1 MFEGMRLYS
10 TIILENVKYQILIV
24 NICSVFYGSSQYT
37 KSIMSSSNANIQENL
52 CSDVSFFWQ
61 MIFEIDSSLQMLNV
75 SMYPTYF
82 KPSFRKARDTS
93 GSTSG
98 GSLEIKERLTAC
110 LWLPAAEIWKH
121 LRSCHL
127 KYDNPRNKREAFLQR
142 RTKINGSRWQ
152 ELLWYRGK

>member
-1 MFEGMRLYS
+1 
-10 TIILENVKYQILIV
+10 
-24 NICSVFYGSSQYT
+24 
-37 KSIMSSSNANIQENL
+37 
-52 CSDVSFFWQ
+52 

-110 LWLPAAEIWKH
+110 LWLPAAEI
-121 LRSCHL
+121 
-127 KYDNPRNKREAFLQR
+127 
-142 RTKINGSRWQ
+142 
-152 ELLWYRGK
+152 

>member
-1 MFEGMRLYS
+1 MFS
-10 TIILENVKYQILIV
+10 ILRI
-24 NICSVFYGSSQYT
+24 SQYT
-37 KSIMSSSNANIQENL
+37 KSFMSSSNANKQENL
-52 CSDVSFFWQ
+52 CSDVPFFDKLFLKLILVCKCLLFLCTPHWW
-61 MIFEIDSSLQMLNV
+61 MI
-75 SMYPTYF
+75 YF
-82 KPSFRKARDTS
+82 KPSFRKSRDTS

-98 GSLEIKERLTAC
+98 GCLEIKERMAAC